1 MKRLLWIPA
10 FAGMTCVAVPSIAA
24 EATYPAKP
32 IRIVVPAVPGGGT
45 DILARLLSPRLQ
57 SNFGQSIVVDNRAGA
72 ATNIGT
78 EYTAR
83 AAPDGYTVLIATTPH
98 AINPS
103 LFRKLPF
110 DPIRDFTMISQLG
123 LTTTV
128 LVTHPSLPAKNVKEL
143 IALAKSRPGEVN
155 YASFGNGSTS
165 HVAGELFKQMT
176 KVNLVHV
183 PYKGGAPALVDT
195 LGGHVTLYFAT
206 FAPPLPHVKSGK
218 LKGLGVTGAK
228 RTAVLPDVPTVAETP
243 GLAGYEITAMFGV
256 LAPAGTP
263 PAIVQRLQSEI
274 AKAINTTD
282 YRQRLLSEGV
292 EEAIGST
299 PEQTGAYLKAELPQL
314 TKILTEANIRS
325 DVR

>member
-1 MKRLLWIPA
+1 M
-10 FAGMTCVAVPSIAA
+10 
-24 EATYPAKP
+24 
-32 IRIVVPAVPGGGT
+32 
-45 DILARLLSPRLQ
+45 
-57 SNFGQSIVVDNRAGA
+57 
-72 ATNIGT
+72 
-78 EYTAR
+78 
-83 AAPDGYTVLIATTPH
+83 
-98 AINPS
+98 
-103 LFRKLPF
+103 
-110 DPIRDFTMISQLG
+110 
-123 LTTTV
+123 
-128 LVTHPSLPAKNVKEL
+128 
-143 IALAKSRPGEVN
+143 EV
-155 YASFGNGSTS
+155 S
-165 HVAGELFKQMT
+165 HV
-176 KVNLVHV
+176 
-183 PYKGGAPALVDT
+183 D
-195 LGGHVTLYFAT
+195 FAT

-256 LAPAGTP
+256 LAPAGMP

>member
-1 MKRLLWIPA
+1 MLTK
-10 FAGMTCVAVPSIAA
+10 FAMAAVAVFATGSVHGQQYPS
-24 EATYPAKP
+24 KP
-32 IRIVVPAVPGGGT
+32 VRIVVPWPAGGT
-45 DILARLLSPRLQ
+45 SDILARPLAQKLTESL
-57 SNFGQSIVVDNRAGA
+57 GQSIVIDNRGGSSGV
-72 ATNIGT
+72 IGM
-78 EYTAR
+78 EIVAKSP
-83 AAPDGYTVLIATTPH
+83 ADGYTVAFHSLTGHLINATFYPNLGYHTE
-98 AINPS
+98 
-103 LFRKLPF
+103 
-110 DPIRDFTMISQLG
+110 RDFVPVT
-123 LTTTV
+123 
-128 LVTHPSLPAKNVKEL
+128 LVGQVPHIIVAHPSLPVKNVKEL
-143 IALAKSRPGEVN
+143 VALAKSRPGEVN

-263 PAIVQRLQSEI
+263 AAIVQRLQSEI
-274 AKAINTTD
+274 TKASNTTD
-282 YRQRLLSEGV
+282 YRQRLLSAGV

-299 PEQTGAYLKAELPQL
+299 PEQTGAYLKAELPRL

-325 DVR
+325 DAR

>member
-1 MKRLLWIPA
+1 
-10 FAGMTCVAVPSIAA
+10 V
-24 EATYPAKP
+24 
-32 IRIVVPAVPGGGT
+32 RIVVPWPAGGT
-45 DILARLLSPRLQ
+45 SDILARPLAQKLTESL
-57 SNFGQSIVVDNRAGA
+57 GQSIVIDNRGGSSGV
-72 ATNIGT
+72 IGM
-78 EYTAR
+78 EIVAKSP
-83 AAPDGYTVLIATTPH
+83 ADGYTVAFHSLTGHLINATFYPNLGYHTE
-98 AINPS
+98 
-103 LFRKLPF
+103 
-110 DPIRDFTMISQLG
+110 RDFVPVT
-123 LTTTV
+123 
-128 LVTHPSLPAKNVKEL
+128 LVGQVPHIIVAHPSLPVKNVKEL
-143 IALAKSRPGEVN
+143 VALAKSRPGEVN

-263 PAIVQRLQSEI
+263 AAIVQRLQSEI

-299 PEQTGAYLKAELPQL
+299 PEQTGAYLKAELPRL

-325 DVR
+325 DAR

>member
-1 MKRLLWIPA
+1 MLTR
-10 FAGMTCVAVPSIAA
+10 FAMAALAVFAIGSAHGQQYPS
-24 EATYPAKP
+24 KP
-32 IRIVVPAVPGGGT
+32 VRIVVPWPPGGT
-45 DILARLLSPRLQ
+45 SDILARPLAQRLTE
-57 SNFGQSIVVDNRAGA
+57 SFGQSIVIDNRGGSSGV
-72 ATNIGT
+72 IGM
-78 EYTAR
+78 EIVAKSP
-83 AAPDGYTVLIATTPH
+83 ADGYTIAFHSLTGHLINATFY
-98 AINPS
+98 PS
-103 LFRKLPF
+103 LGYHTE
-110 DPIRDFTMISQLG
+110 RDFVPVT
-123 LTTTV
+123 
-128 LVTHPSLPAKNVKEL
+128 LVGQVPHIIVAHPSLPVKNVKEL

-218 LKGLGVTGAK
+218 LKGLGVTGTK
-228 RTAVLPDVPTVAETP
+228 RTAVLPDVPTVAETA

-299 PEQTGAYLKAELPQL
+299 PEQTGAYLKSELPRL

>member
-1 MKRLLWIPA
+1 M
-10 FAGMTCVAVPSIAA
+10 
-24 EATYPAKP
+24 
-32 IRIVVPAVPGGGT
+32 
-45 DILARLLSPRLQ
+45 
-57 SNFGQSIVVDNRAGA
+57 
-72 ATNIGT
+72 
-78 EYTAR
+78 
-83 AAPDGYTVLIATTPH
+83 
-98 AINPS
+98 
-103 LFRKLPF
+103 
-110 DPIRDFTMISQLG
+110 
-123 LTTTV
+123 
-128 LVTHPSLPAKNVKEL
+128 
-143 IALAKSRPGEVN
+143 EV
-155 YASFGNGSTS
+155 S
-165 HVAGELFKQMT
+165 HV
-176 KVNLVHV
+176 
-183 PYKGGAPALVDT
+183 D
-195 LGGHVTLYFAT
+195 FAT

-299 PEQTGAYLKAELPQL
+299 PEQTGAYLKSELPRL

>member
-1 MKRLLWIPA
+1 MWNRIAIAVAAALVA
-10 FAGMTCVAVPSIAA
+10 AGAQAQQYPS
-24 EATYPAKP
+24 KP
-32 IRIVVPAVPGGGT
+32 VRIVVPWPPGGT
-45 DILARLLSPRLQ
+45 SDILARPLAQKLTESL
-57 SNFGQSIVVDNRAGA
+57 GQSIVIDNRGGSSGVIGMEIVAKSA
-72 ATNIGT
+72 A
-78 EYTAR
+78 
-83 AAPDGYTVLIATTPH
+83 DGYTIAFHSLTGHLINATFYPNLGYHTE
-98 AINPS
+98 
-103 LFRKLPF
+103 
-110 DPIRDFTMISQLG
+110 RDFVPVT
-123 LTTTV
+123 
-128 LVTHPSLPAKNVKEL
+128 LVGQVPHIIVAHPSLPVKGVKDL
-143 IALAKSRPGEVN
+143 IALARSRPGEVN

-228 RTAVLPDVPTVAETP
+228 RTAVLPDVPTVAETT
-243 GLAGYEITAMFGV
+243 GLAGYEMTAMFGV

-263 PAIVQRLQSEI
+263 PAIVQRLQAEI
-274 AKAINTTD
+274 AKAINATD

-292 EEAIGST
+292 EEAIGSS
-299 PEQTGAYLKAELPQL
+299 PEQTATYLKAELPRL
-314 TKILTEANIRS
+314 TRILTEANIRS

>member
-1 MKRLLWIPA
+1 
-10 FAGMTCVAVPSIAA
+10 V
-24 EATYPAKP
+24 
-32 IRIVVPAVPGGGT
+32 RIVVPWPPGGT
-45 DILARLLSPRLQ
+45 SDILARPLAQRLTE
-57 SNFGQSIVVDNRAGA
+57 SFGQSVVIDNRGGSSGV
-72 ATNIGT
+72 IGM
-78 EYTAR
+78 EIVAKSP
-83 AAPDGYTVLIATTPH
+83 ADGYTIAFHSLTGHLINATFY
-98 AINPS
+98 PS
-103 LFRKLPF
+103 LGYHTE
-110 DPIRDFTMISQLG
+110 RDFVPVT
-123 LTTTV
+123 
-128 LVTHPSLPAKNVKEL
+128 LVGQVPHIIVAHPSLPVKNAKEL

-228 RTAVLPDVPTVAETP
+228 RTAVLPDVPTVAETA
-243 GLAGYEITAMFGV
+243 GLADYVMTAMFGV

-299 PEQTGAYLKAELPQL
+299 PEQTGAYLKSELPRL

-325 DVR
+325 DAR